1 MADNRTHL
9 AMRLKVACGAF
20 WPDPD
25 GWPLIA
31 RVLKPTVVNAA
42 GERCHYECHGHLLPK
57 WVVQR
62 IRGQR
67 AAVNGE
73 FSGDAI
79 FVSQAGWAYLLGPRT
94 LPECPHGL
102 SGKAGDEF
110 VFIPDEDMPNW
121 RIISVCRHELIFG
134 KEGKR

>member
-9 AMRLKVACGAF
+9 AMRLKAAYGPF

-25 GWPLIA
+25 GWPIIA
-31 RVLKPTVVNAA
+31 RVLKLTVVNAA
-42 GERCHYECHGHLLPK
+42 GERCHYECHSHLLPK

-62 IRGQR
+62 IRGRR

-73 FSGDAI
+73 FSGDAV
-79 FVSQAGWAYLLGPRT
+79 FVGQAGWAYLVGPRT

-102 SGKAGDEF
+102 LEKAGDEF